1 MEDASA
7 GADGPQRTSLSLAQL
22 VALLEADQIALARRP
37 RRTVAET
44 LATTAG
50 RLRSGGDLAV
60 RQWACKRRATHCQS
74 CGLLPARHLRLSF
87 ALYLPLVG
95 CKAASAV
102 CAMHQ
107 VWQLV

>member
-7 GADGPQRTSLSLAQL
+7 GAAGPQRTSLSLAQL

-50 RLRSGGDLAV
+50 RLRSGGDHAV
-60 RQWACKRRATHCQS
+60 RKRTCK
-74 CGLLPARHLRLSF
+74 
-87 ALYLPLVG
+87 
-95 CKAASAV
+95 
-102 CAMHQ
+102 
-107 VWQLV
+107 